1 MNKYGEKSNTDIQ
14 NYIGD
19 ALKTGWFIPSSEE
32 LAAFGDK
39 LKISRKNNYV
49 KTEIK
54 KYIWTSTQANN
65 INIDTGEN
73 QSGAYIADM
82 VICLMGRYPS
92 TRDAFFLYLAT
103 MLQISNLKSN
113 AIYVYIKKRILYNN
127 INIIF

>member
-1 MNKYGEKSNTDIQ
+1 M
-14 NYIGD
+14 
-19 ALKTGWFIPSSEE
+19 KTGWFIPSSEE

-103 MLQISNLKSN
+103 ML
-113 AIYVYIKKRILYNN
+113 
-127 INIIF
+127 